1 VPSATGGSE
10 PARSEVDRLVE
21 VVHRLRREC
30 PWDAEQTHLSLVPY
44 LVEESCEV
52 VEAIEAGT
60 SADLREE
67 LGDLLLQV
75 VLHSELA
82 AEDGAFELQA
92 VAAGIADKLVA
103 RHPHVFPV
111 IREGDDPLEP
121 PTEHLEAAPTDPHAT
136 WEQRKAVEKGR
147 TSALEGIP
155 ERLSALSR
163 AGKILSRARSRR
175 VPLEA
180 PQEVEPITDE
190 ALGDALLDLVVR
202 AQASGLDAEQSART
216 AVRRLE
222 TRVREAE
229 RPRTEHEAL
238 SGSGR
243 QA

>member
-1 VPSATGGSE
+1 M
-10 PARSEVDRLVE
+10 
-21 VVHRLRREC
+21 HRLRHDC

-75 VLHSELA
+75 VFHSELA
-82 AEDGAFELQA
+82 SETGAFDLQA
-92 VAAGIADKLVA
+92 VAGGIADKLVS

-111 IREGDDPLEP
+111 PREGDDPLGP
-121 PTEHLEAAPTDPHAT
+121 PNEVDEVPTDLLAT

-163 AGKILSRARSRR
+163 AAKTLSRARSHR
-175 VPLEA
+175 VPLETLD
-180 PQEVEPITDE
+180 PVEPISDE
-190 ALGDALLDLVVR
+190 ALGQALLDLVVR
-202 AQASGLDAEQSART
+202 AQASGLDAEQSARS

-222 TRVREAE
+222 EQVRAAE
-229 RPRTEHEAL
+229 
-238 SGSGR
+238 GSR
-243 QA
+243 

>member
-1 VPSATGGSE
+1 M
-10 PARSEVDRLVE
+10 SEVDRLVE
-21 VVHRLRREC
+21 VMHRLRRDC

-60 SADLREE
+60 SDDLREE

-75 VLHSELA
+75 VFHSELA
-82 AEDGAFELQA
+82 AEDDAFDLQA

-103 RHPHVFPV
+103 RHPHVF
-111 IREGDDPLEP
+111 
-121 PTEHLEAAPTDPHAT
+121 AADEVPTDLHAT

-147 TSALEGIP
+147 TSALDGIP

-163 AGKILSRARSRR
+163 AAKILSRARSRR
-175 VPLEA
+175 VPLET
-180 PQEVEPITDE
+180 PDHVEPITDE
-190 ALGDALLDLVVR
+190 ELGQALLDLVGR

-222 TRVREAE
+222 GRVRAAEA
-229 RPRTEHEAL
+229 T
-238 SGSGR
+238 S
-243 QA
+243 

>member
-1 VPSATGGSE
+1 MSE
-10 PARSEVDRLVE
+10 LDRLVQ
-21 VVHRLRREC
+21 VMHRLRRDC
-30 PWDAEQTHLSLVPY
+30 PWDAEQTHRSLVPY

-75 VLHSELA
+75 VFHSELA
-82 AEDGAFELQA
+82 AEEGAFDVQA

-103 RHPHVFPV
+103 RHPHVFPYTP
-111 IREGDDPLEP
+111 EGGDPLEP
-121 PTEHLEAAPTDPHAT
+121 PDQRVDDAPTDPHAT

-163 AGKILSRARSRR
+163 AAKILSRARSRR
-175 VPLEA
+175 VPLPVA
-180 PQEVEPITDE
+180 EPVKPISDE
-190 ALGDALLDLVVR
+190 ALGEALLDLVAR

-222 TRVREAE
+222 QRVREAE
-229 RPRTEHEAL
+229 QPR
-238 SGSGR
+238 
-243 QA
+243 

>member
-1 VPSATGGSE
+1 VD
-10 PARSEVDRLVE
+10 EVDRLVE
-21 VVHRLRREC
+21 VMHRLRREC

-52 VEAIEAGT
+52 VEAIETGT

-75 VLHSELA
+75 VFHSELA
-82 AEDGAFELQA
+82 AEDEAFDLQA

-103 RHPHVFPV
+103 RHPHVFA
-111 IREGDDPLEP
+111 DDEV
-121 PTEHLEAAPTDPHAT
+121 PTDAHAT

-163 AGKILSRARSRR
+163 AAKILSRARSRR
-175 VPLEA
+175 VPLRSPER
-180 PQEVEPITDE
+180 VEPITDE
-190 ALGDALLDLVVR
+190 ALGNALLDLVAR

-222 TRVREAE
+222 ARVRAAE
-229 RPRTEHEAL
+229 
-238 SGSGR
+238 SG
-243 QA
+243 ANH

>member
-1 VPSATGGSE
+1 M
-10 PARSEVDRLVE
+10 SEVDRLVE
-21 VVHRLRREC
+21 VMHRLRRDC

-75 VLHSELA
+75 VFHSELA
-82 AEDGAFELQA
+82 AEEGAFDVQA

-103 RHPHVFPV
+103 RHPHVFETDEV
-111 IREGDDPLEP
+111 
-121 PTEHLEAAPTDPHAT
+121 PTDLHAT
-136 WEQRKAVEKGR
+136 WEQRKAIEKGR

-163 AGKILSRARSRR
+163 AAKILSRARSRR
-175 VPLEA
+175 VPLAA
-180 PQEVEPITDE
+180 PAHVEPITDE
-190 ALGDALLDLVVR
+190 ALGQALLDLVVR

-222 TRVREAE
+222 AEVREAE
-229 RPRTEHEAL
+229 RR
-238 SGSGR
+238 
-243 QA
+243 

>member
-1 VPSATGGSE
+1 M
-10 PARSEVDRLVE
+10 
-21 VVHRLRREC
+21 HRLRRDC

-44 LVEESCEV
+44 LVEEACEV

-60 SADLREE
+60 SADVREE

-75 VLHSELA
+75 VFHSKLA
-82 AEDGAFELQA
+82 AEEDAFDLQA

-103 RHPHVFPV
+103 RHPHVFPPPKQ
-111 IREGDDPLEP
+111 GDDPLGP
-121 PTEHLEAAPTDPHAT
+121 PNEQVDEVPTDLHAT

-155 ERLSALSR
+155 ERLSALAR
-163 AGKILSRARSRR
+163 AAKILSRARSRR
-175 VPLEA
+175 VPLET
-180 PQEVEPITDE
+180 PDHVEPITDA

-222 TRVREAE
+222 QRVREAE
-229 RPRTEHEAL
+229 A
-238 SGSGR
+238 GS
-243 QA
+243 

>member
-1 VPSATGGSE
+1 VD
-10 PARSEVDRLVE
+10 EVDRLVE
-21 VVHRLRREC
+21 VMHRLRREC

-52 VEAIEAGT
+52 VEAIETGT

-75 VLHSELA
+75 VFHSELA
-82 AEDGAFELQA
+82 AEDDAFDLQA

-103 RHPHVFPV
+103 RHPHVFGG
-111 IREGDDPLEP
+111 EDL
-121 PTEHLEAAPTDPHAT
+121 PTDLHGT

-163 AGKILSRARSRR
+163 AAKILSRARSRR
-175 VPLEA
+175 VPLRSPER
-180 PQEVEPITDE
+180 VEPITDE
-190 ALGDALLDLVVR
+190 ALGNALLDLVAR

-222 TRVREAE
+222 ARVRAAE
-229 RPRTEHEAL
+229 
-238 SGSGR
+238 SG
-243 QA
+243 ANH

>member
-1 VPSATGGSE
+1 VD
-10 PARSEVDRLVE
+10 EVDRLVE
-21 VVHRLRREC
+21 VMHRLRREC

-52 VEAIEAGT
+52 VEAIETGT

-75 VLHSELA
+75 VFHSELA
-82 AEDGAFELQA
+82 AEDDAFDLQA

-103 RHPHVFPV
+103 RHPHVFGG
-111 IREGDDPLEP
+111 EDL
-121 PTEHLEAAPTDPHAT
+121 PTDLHGT

-163 AGKILSRARSRR
+163 AAKILSRARSRR
-175 VPLEA
+175 VPLPSPEH
-180 PQEVEPITDE
+180 VEPISDE

-222 TRVREAE
+222 ARVRAAE
-229 RPRTEHEAL
+229 
-238 SGSGR
+238 SG
-243 QA
+243 A

>member
-1 VPSATGGSE
+1 MSE
-10 PARSEVDRLVE
+10 LDRLVA
-21 VVHRLRREC
+21 VMHQLRRDC

-60 SADLREE
+60 ADDLREE

-75 VLHSELA
+75 VFHSELA
-82 AEDGAFELQA
+82 TESGAFDVQD

-103 RHPHVFPV
+103 RHPHVFAT
-111 IREGDDPLEP
+111 DDVPADL
-121 PTEHLEAAPTDPHAT
+121 HAT

-155 ERLSALSR
+155 ERLSALAR
-163 AGKILSRARSRR
+163 AAKILSRARSRR
-175 VPLEA
+175 VPLEE
-180 PQEVEPITDE
+180 PTDIEPITDE
-190 ALGDALLDLVVR
+190 ALGDALLTLVRR

-222 TRVREAE
+222 EQVREAE
-229 RPRTEHEAL
+229 GAR
-238 SGSGR
+238 
-243 QA
+243 

>member
-1 VPSATGGSE
+1 MSE
-10 PARSEVDRLVE
+10 LDRLLE
-21 VVHRLRREC
+21 VMHRLRHDC

-44 LVEESCEV
+44 LVEEACEV

-75 VLHSELA
+75 VFHAELA
-82 AEDGAFELQA
+82 TEEGAFDVQD

-103 RHPHVFPV
+103 RHPHVFATD
-111 IREGDDPLEP
+111 E
-121 PTEHLEAAPTDPHAT
+121 APTDPHAS

-155 ERLSALSR
+155 ELSALAR
-163 AGKILSRARSRR
+163 AAKIFSRARSRR
-175 VPLEA
+175 VPLA
-180 PQEVEPITDE
+180 VPAVVEPITDE
-190 ALGDALLDLVVR
+190 ALGKALLDLVVR

-222 TRVREAE
+222 QRVRDAE
-229 RPRTEHEAL
+229 QPPR
-238 SGSGR
+238 
-243 QA
+243 